1 MSIVW
6 PVVIKYSGEDELLF
20 VKDELTWLADTDL
33 CAYVYDVSDVLVDAN
48 GALYALHYEV
58 ETRQTLIEAQQKIVS
73 INQFEAW
80 VKSYLALL
88 NQCCSSKL
96 TLTSIADGFA
106 LIEQLAQQSEL

>member
-6 PVVIKYSGEDELLF
+6 PVIIKYSGEDELLF

-33 CAYVYDVSDVLVDAN
+33 CAYVYDASDVLVDAN
-48 GALYALHYEV
+48 GALYTLRYEV

-96 TLTSIADGFA
+96 TLASIADGVA

>member
-1 MSIVW
+1 MSILW

-20 VKDELTWLADTDL
+20 VKDELSWSSDVDL
-33 CAYVYDVSDVLVDAN
+33 CAYVYDASDVLVDAK
-48 GALYALHYEV
+48 GALYALNYEV

-80 VKSYLALL
+80 VKSHLALL

-96 TLTSIADGFA
+96 TLASIADGLT